1 MQKSKQKCECKQ
13 KPKEEEVFGRDFCVC
28 EESLMEEFL
37 EGYQLG
43 YEDCYKETKN
53 TLAKGIILGGIIIAI
68 ACLIT
73 IL

>member
-1 MQKSKQKCECKQ
+1 MQKSKQKFNSV
-13 KPKEEEVFGRDFCVC
+13 KEPQC
-28 EESLMEEFL
+28 EEDFGVECDCDECLLKEFL
-37 EGYQLG
+37 DGYQLG

-68 ACLIT
+68 AWLIT